1 MRKKIRIFGL
11 LVVLLIVAVPVA
23 GAWVSS
29 YLHRP
34 LPISET
40 FTVEVTKGA
49 GLSRVLYN
57 LKRDGILG
65 EGVDA
70 RCRRVGARIYSA
82 FTGMDGRMHMGEYQL
97 KPGDSLLSLLEK
109 MDRGDVL
116 QRSLTLVEGWNFR
129 ELRARL
135 AALET
140 LEHRLK
146 GLTDEQVM
154 AKLGRPDLHPE
165 GWFAPETYFYTRGTS
180 DLTILAR
187 ALERQERILDA
198 AWQQR
203 AKDLPLQTPYE
214 ALIMASIVERET
226 GVPEERSEIAGVFTN
241 RLNKGMRLQTDPTV
255 IYGMGEAYNGNIR
268 RSDLRRATPYNT
280 YVIDGLPP
288 TPIAMPG
295 HEAILAAVKPATT
308 ESRFFVARGDGSH
321 YFSKTLAEHR
331 RAVREYQLRRREGYR
346 SSPGGGQ

>member
-165 GWFAPETYFYTRGTS
+165 GW
-180 DLTILAR
+180 
-187 ALERQERILDA
+187 LD
-198 AWQQR
+198 R
-203 AKDLPLQTPYE
+203 K
-214 ALIMASIVERET
+214 SV
-226 GVPEERSEIAGVFTN
+226 V
-241 RLNKGMRLQTDPTV
+241 
-255 IYGMGEAYNGNIR
+255 
-268 RSDLRRATPYNT
+268 
-280 YVIDGLPP
+280 
-288 TPIAMPG
+288 
-295 HEAILAAVKPATT
+295 
-308 ESRFFVARGDGSH
+308 
-321 YFSKTLAEHR
+321 
-331 RAVREYQLRRREGYR
+331 
-346 SSPGGGQ
+346 